1 LTSGF
6 VGNTVTH
13 MDNYFQDLN
22 LLFGALSDPTRREI
36 MTRLCQGPAS
46 VGELKEPFPIA
57 LPNLLKHIR
66 VLESSGL
73 IETRKHGRIRICALK
88 PEALAP
94 TEKWLEEQRRLMEGR
109 LDRME
114 TYIETLKAKQTKEN
128 QNE

>member
-1 LTSGF
+1 
-6 VGNTVTH
+6 
-13 MDNYFQDLN
+13 MDNYHESLN

-36 MTRLCQGPAS
+36 MTTLCEGPAS
-46 VGELKEPFPIA
+46 VGELKKPFPIA

-66 VLESSGL
+66 VLENSGL

-94 TEKWLEEQRRLMEGR
+94 TEQWLEEQRRLMEGR

-114 TYIETLKAKQTKEN
+114 AYIETLKAKRTKANEN
-128 QNE
+128 E